1 MFQEYIDRIAQLTNF
16 EKEDIL
22 NKKFLLEEDTNIKIY
37 YAPHNEFINKQAKI
51 LIVGITPG
59 WTQTQI
65 AYKTA
70 NQEIKKKNKMNDILK
85 QCKYNSRFSGS
96 MRKNLIDMLDQIKL
110 NKKLNLNSSSELF
123 EEGNNLMHTTSL
135 IKYPVF
141 INGKNYNGHNPEILK
156 NTLLCNYINRYFIN
170 EINELQNIII
180 IPLGKA
186 VEEVLTNMSN
196 NSLIKNNYTILY
208 GFPHPSG
215 ANGHRK
221 EIFQENKKNLINI
234 INNINID

>member
-1 MFQEYIDRIAQLTNF
+1 MLLEYMERIKNLEKF

-22 NKKFLLEEDTNIKIY
+22 NEKFILEHSQNIKIY
-37 YAPHNEFINKQAKI
+37 YAPHNEFINKKAKI
-51 LIVGITPG
+51 LVVGITPG

-70 NQEIKKKNKMNDILK
+70 NQGLRNGMVLKDILM

-96 MRKNLIDMLDQIKL
+96 MRRNLIEMLDETGL
-110 NKKLNLNSSSELF
+110 NKKFYLKSCSEMF
-123 EEGNNLMHTTSL
+123 NENNDLMHTTSL

-141 INGKNYNGHNPEILK
+141 INEKNYNGHNPDILK
-156 NTLLCNYINRYFIN
+156 NGLLVSYIKRYFVS
-170 EINELQNIII
+170 EVNELNDPII

-186 VEEVLTNMSN
+186 VEEVLRYLMKEN
-196 NSLIKNNYTILY
+196 LIDKDKNIMY

-221 EIFQENKKNLINI
+221 EIFKENKQKLIKIVNKI
-234 INNINID
+234 